1 MIESG
6 LQKKLKILLLGPN
19 GQLGKSLKNH
29 LEPFH
34 ELECA
39 DKKKFDFLNPTNFS
53 DILKKSKPSLVINAA
68 AYTDVEGAE
77 SNENLANQINSEA
90 LKYISSAC
98 EALDLTL
105 LHFSTDYVFDGNK
118 NTPYL
123 EVDKPN
129 PISTYGKSKL
139 LGEKII
145 SDNMKNYIIFRTSG
159 VISNNTNNFINKIML
174 AAETQKELK
183 IVDDQITSLNHSDFL
198 AEAINKI
205 LSSFEMEKENS
216 LGEIYNLVGPS
227 SGTWFEF
234 SKFAQRICKNRKKQ
248 SKFADISIIPV
259 SSEEMNFKANRPK
272 YSHLSSD
279 KIKKEFSLSIP
290 SWEKS
295 ILEIFK

>member
-1 MIESG
+1 MIKSG
-6 LQKKLKILLLGPN
+6 SQKKYKILLLGPN
-19 GQLGKSLKNH
+19 GQLGESLKNH
-29 LEPFH
+29 LEAFH
-34 ELECA
+34 ELECV
-39 DKKKFDFLNPTNFS
+39 DKKKFDFLNPANFS
-53 DILKKSKPSLVINAA
+53 DILKKSKPSLVINTA

-98 EALDLTL
+98 EALDSTL
-105 LHFSTDYVFDGNK
+105 LHFSTDYVFDGKK
-118 NTPYL
+118 NMPYL
-123 EVDKPN
+123 EEDIPN
-129 PISTYGKSKL
+129 PISTYGNSKL

-159 VISNNTNNFINKIML
+159 VISNNTNNFINKIIL
-174 AAETQKELK
+174 AAETQKELR

-205 LSSFEMEKENS
+205 LSSIKIEKLNS

-234 SKFAQRICKNRKKQ
+234 SKYAQRICKNRKKQ

>member
-1 MIESG
+1 MIKSG
-6 LQKKLKILLLGPN
+6 SQKKYKILLLGPN
-19 GQLGKSLKNH
+19 GQLGESLKNH
-29 LEPFH
+29 LEAFH
-34 ELECA
+34 ELECV
-39 DKKKFDFLNPTNFS
+39 DKKKFDFLNPANFS
-53 DILKKSKPSLVINAA
+53 DILKKSKPSLVINTA

-77 SNENLANQINSEA
+77 SNENLAYQINSEA

-98 EALDLTL
+98 EALDSTL

-123 EVDKPN
+123 EDDTPN
-129 PISTYGKSKL
+129 PISTYGNSKL

-159 VISNNTNNFINKIML
+159 VISNNTNNFINKIIL
-174 AAETQKELK
+174 AAETQKELR

-205 LSSFEMEKENS
+205 LSSIKIEKLNS

-234 SKFAQRICKNRKKQ
+234 SKCAQRICKNRKKH

-279 KIKKEFSLSIP
+279 KIRKEFSLSMP

>member
-6 LQKKLKILLLGPN
+6 SKKKHKILLLGPN

-29 LEPFH
+29 LEAFH
-34 ELECA
+34 EIECA
-39 DKKKFDFLNPTNFS
+39 DKKKFDFLNPANFL
-53 DILKKSKPSLVINAA
+53 DILKKSKPSLVINAV

-98 EALDLTL
+98 ETLDLTL

-123 EVDKPN
+123 EDDKPN
-129 PISTYGKSKL
+129 PLSIYGNSKL

-145 SDNMKNYIIFRTSG
+145 SDNMKNYMIFRTSG
-159 VISNNTNNFINKIML
+159 VISNNTSNFINKILL
-174 AAETQKELK
+174 AAEKQKELK

-198 AEAINKI
+198 AEAIYKI
-205 LSSFEMEKENS
+205 LSSDAMETENS
-216 LGEIYNLVGPS
+216 FGEIYNLAGPS

-234 SKFAQRICKNRKKQ
+234 SKCAQRICKNRKKQ

>member
-19 GQLGKSLKNH
+19 GQLGESLKNH
-29 LEPFH
+29 LEAFH
-34 ELECA
+34 ELECL
-39 DKKKFDFLNPTNFS
+39 DKKKFDFLNPANFS

-77 SNENLANQINSEA
+77 SNENLANQVNSEA

-98 EALDLTL
+98 EVLDLTL
-105 LHFSTDYVFDGNK
+105 LHFSTDYVFDGNQ

-129 PISTYGKSKL
+129 PLSIYGKSKL

-145 SDNMKNYIIFRTSG
+145 SDNMENYMIFRTSG

-174 AAETQKELK
+174 AAETQKELR
-183 IVDDQITSLNHSDFL
+183 IVHDQITSLNHSDFL
-198 AEAINKI
+198 AQAIHKI
-205 LSSFEMEKENS
+205 IFSLEKERVNS

-234 SKFAQRICKNRKKQ
+234 SQFAQSICKHRNKP

-259 SSEEMNFKANRPK
+259 TSEEMNFKANRPK

-290 SWEKS
+290 NWEKS